1 MANSLNRDINNCV
14 VVLKRE
20 YYPDDEPQWDDEDN
34 RTVFVTGGFGADPKT
49 GGNALFVRGNEGT
62 SWRAEGYMVE
72 RLVREVPEDEREI
85 IYIVT
90 VMSVNGVETHEV
102 SATTTL
108 RAVSKTLE
116 LKGWGSFPQ
125 KMGVDH
131 DDAMM
136 EVDGVDY
143 IIKPRVKGAA
153 S

>member
-1 MANSLNRDINNCV
+1 MANSLNRDLNNCE
-14 VVLKRE
+14 VVLRRDA
-20 YYPDDEPQWDDEDN
+20 YPEGNSTWDEEKN
-34 RTVFVTGGFGADPKT
+34 RTVFVTGGFGANPKT
-49 GGNALFVRGNEGT
+49 NRNALFVRGRDGV
-62 SWRAEGYMVE
+62 SFRAEGYQVE

-90 VMSVNGVETHEV
+90 VMWVNGVETHEV
-102 SATTTL
+102 SALNTIK
-108 RAVSKTLE
+108 AISKTLE

-143 IIKPRVKGAA
+143 IIKPRMKGVTQ
-153 S
+153 